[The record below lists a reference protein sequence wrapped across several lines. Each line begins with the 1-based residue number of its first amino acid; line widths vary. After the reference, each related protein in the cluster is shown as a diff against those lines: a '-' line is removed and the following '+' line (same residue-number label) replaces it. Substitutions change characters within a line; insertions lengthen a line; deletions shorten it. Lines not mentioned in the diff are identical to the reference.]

1 MLMLRITGLNGLG
14 EDLVK
19 AEYVRVEYLYALD
32 LYLIGTSIGVKKSQD
47 SRNSQVAKQWR
58 KWAVRFINA
67 KKECTARLVRI
78 LGYDSL
84 EEVFGYQVTIAML
97 RPLSFHLLRLA
108 RLKKPCGK
116 DRCAPNNSG
125 MKYGTD
131 QGTWRHNQVTMI
143 RWLLWRL
150 CRWPVTLILH

>member
-1 MLMLRITGLNGLG
+1 MIWIGLQCDNRRCKISIMMLLYLKRCSIYILSCHWKLNNGMLMLRITGLNGLG

-19 AEYVRVEYLYALD
+19 AEYVRVDYLYALD

-67 KKECTARLVRI
+67 KKERIARLVRI

-97 RPLSFHLLRLA
+97 RPLRFFKSCKA
-108 RLKKPCGK
+108 K
-116 DRCAPNNSG
+116 
-125 MKYGTD
+125 
-131 QGTWRHNQVTMI
+131 
-143 RWLLWRL
+143 
-150 CRWPVTLILH
+150 